1 MAYVLPIV
9 AIAAMVAGTAMQQQA
24 QAAAASRQQRAM
36 RESLMRQQGLQR
48 EAEQAAMKKAQ
59 EFAPDD
65 REKERL
71 KVEQQITDTLTDAAA
86 SARPMQE
93 APSVQGNVSSEYLTG
108 RAQSQAEQAKSA
120 RALAALFGKT
130 MSANRL
136 RQNEI
141 LGLAD
146 TGAYIDRLRNFSGG
160 QSAADQ
166 IGIHAAGVPNGG
178 QMMGGGLLQSLGQAG
193 LMAYGSGAWGGG
205 AKAASGAAGGAGS
218 GLIGNFPSLPFA

>member
-1 MAYVLPIV
+1 MSYVLPIV

-36 RESLMRQQGLQR
+36 RESLMRQQSLQR

-65 REKERL
+65 RQNERL
-71 KVEQQITDTLTDAAA
+71 KIEQQITDNLTDAAA

-160 QSAADQ
+160 QAAADQ
-166 IGIHAAGVPNGG
+166 IGIQAAGVPRGG
-178 QMMGGGLLQSLGQAG
+178 QMFAGGLLQSLGQAG
-193 LMAYGSGAWGGG
+193 LMGYGSGAWSGG
-205 AKAASGAAGGAGS
+205 AKAAAGCAGN
-218 GLIGNFPSLPFA
+218 GLMGNFPSLPYA

>member
-1 MAYVLPIV
+1 MAYGLEIAAIV
-9 AIAAMVAGTAMQQQA
+9 AMIAGTAIQQNA
-24 QAAAASRQQRAM
+24 QATAARRQQNAM
-36 RESLMRQQGLQR
+36 RESLTRQQMLQR

-65 REKERL
+65 RENSR
-71 KVEQQITDTLTDAAA
+71 VEIEQHITENLNQATDA
-86 SARPMQE
+86 ARPMQE

-120 RALAALFGKT
+120 RALAALFAKT
-130 MSANRL
+130 QSAHRL

-160 QSAADQ
+160 QAAADQ

-193 LMAYGSGAWGGG
+193 LMAGAGGAWGGG
-205 AKAASGAAGGAGS
+205 AKAGVAAKTAAGTP
-218 GLIGNFPSLPFA
+218 LIGSFSSMPFA

>member
-24 QAAAASRQQRAM
+24 QAAAVSRQQRAM
-36 RESLMRQQGLQR
+36 RASLMRQQSLQR

-65 REKERL
+65 RQNERI
-71 KVEQQITDTLTDAAA
+71 KIEQQITDNLTDAAA

-146 TGAYIDRLRNFSGG
+146 TGAYIDRLRNFSSG
-160 QSAADQ
+160 QANRHSSGRYTQWRADVWRRSAAKPGADR
-166 IGIHAAGVPNGG
+166 VD
-178 QMMGGGLLQSLGQAG
+178 GLR
-193 LMAYGSGAWGGG
+193 
-205 AKAASGAAGGAGS
+205 
-218 GLIGNFPSLPFA
+218 

>member
-1 MAYVLPIV
+1 MAYFLPIA
-9 AIAAMVAGTAMQQQA
+9 AIAAMVAGTAIQQQA
-24 QAAAASRQQRAM
+24 QASAARRQQQAM
-36 RESLMRQQGLQR
+36 RDSLQRQQLLQR

-65 REKERL
+65 RENERI
-71 KVEQQITDTLTDAAA
+71 KVEQQITDTLTDAAQ

-146 TGAYIDRLRNFSGG
+146 TGAYIDRLASFSRG
-160 QSAADQ
+160 QMGADE
-166 IGIHAAGVPNGG
+166 IGIHAAGIPNGG
-178 QMMGGGLLQSLGQAG
+178 QMFGGGLLQSLGQAG
-193 LMAYGSGAWGGG
+193 LMAYGGGAW
-205 AKAASGAAGGAGS
+205 SGGAGAGGVAKTAS
-218 GLIGNFPSLPFA
+218 GTPLIGSFSSMPFA

>member
-1 MAYVLPIV
+1 MEPFT
-9 AIAAMVAGTAMQQQA
+9 IAAMVAAVAGAAIQQQA
-24 QAAAASRQQRAM
+24 QSRAAQRQQQAM
-36 RESLMRQQGLQR
+36 RESLQRQQFLQR

-59 EFAPDD
+59 EFSPDD

-71 KVEQQITDTLTDAAA
+71 KIEQQITDTLTDATDA
-86 SARPMQE
+86 ARPMQE
-93 APSVQGNVSSEYLTG
+93 APSVQGDVSSEYLTG

-146 TGAYIDRLRNFSGG
+146 TGQYIDRLASFSRG
-160 QSAADQ
+160 QMGADQ
-166 IGIHAAGVPNGG
+166 IGIHSAGIPNGG
-178 QMMGGGLLQSLGQAG
+178 QMFGGGLLQSLGQAG
-193 LMAYGSGAWGGG
+193 LMAYGGGAWSGG
-205 AKAASGAAGGAGS
+205 AKAAGGS
-218 GLIGNFPSLPFA
+218 GNGLMGNFPNLSIG